1 MKLFNYNFLTKGN
14 NLKILVLSDIHYH
27 KNTHKLKVI
36 LKYLSKHQFD
46 MIFLV
51 GDIIDSTKTLNNS
64 DAKKNI
70 INFIDTLS
78 KHAKVYLSFG
88 SHDESNYNKKDLKRT
103 YALNDALNE
112 NLKENT
118 QIFYEENKTYELD
131 KFKTLTIINPSFTY
145 AMDRDRTPNIIN
157 QEVQKYSYLK
167 NLDKNKYNILLC
179 HYPNFVF
186 HLNKAGLLDNIDLVI
201 SGHNH
206 NGMTQLRIL
215 PLEKILNLL
224 GNPYRGIITPNKSF
238 KLEETKNLRGFIPL
252 NKRTSLLINPAVTSL
267 GNMTKIL
274 QYGDFLF
281 YNGGSIINF
290 NNNQK

>member
-27 KNTHKLKVI
+27 KNTRKLKVI

-51 GDIIDSTKTLNNS
+51 GDIIDSTKTLDN
-64 DAKKNI
+64 KETKENI

-78 KHAKVYLSFG
+78 KYAKVYLSFG
-88 SHDESNYNKKDLKRT
+88 CHDESNYIRKNLQKT
-103 YALNDALNE
+103 YALNDAINE
-112 NLKENT
+112 NLKENK
-118 QIFYEENKTYELD
+118 QIFYEENKTYKLD
-131 KFKTLTIINPSFTY
+131 EFKTVTIINPSFNY
-145 AMDRDRTPNIIN
+145 AMDRDKTSNIIN

-167 NLDKNKYNILLC
+167 KLDKNKYNILLC
-179 HYPNFVF
+179 HYPNFAF

-224 GNPYRGIITPNKSF
+224 GNPYRGIITPSKSF

-252 NKRTSLLINPAVTSL
+252 NKRTNLLINPAVTSL
-267 GNMTKIL
+267 GNTTKIL

-290 NNNQK
+290 NNSKK